1 MNLPIREMT
10 PEGVAQFQQ
19 WINEG
24 AIGTVPRHIIHSSE
38 CATLLTPEVTI
49 DAEKKF
55 TNRLQMAMYL
65 QAKLAVYNIARTDYS
80 HGVWNWLSAAYF
92 EILAPRGKNGE
103 RKHFSEE
110 SDSPAYIWRPNSM
123 NFYRYKFYRHRVGFA
138 VKILESLGRDDAAP
152 LLDSDPGVLSSYCE
166 ENYARVGSAVD
177 FTLSIKLANT
187 LFWNGHS
194 LKSNWKKNIP
204 GGLINMH
211 RWISQLSLNYD
222 VTKMTLSELKAKLP
236 PELKR

>member
-19 WINEG
+19 WITEG
-24 AIGTVPRHIIHSSE
+24 AIGTVPRHIIHSNE

-49 DAEKKF
+49 DPEKKF

-65 QAKLAVYNIARTDYS
+65 QAKISVYNIARTDYS

-92 EILAPRGKNGE
+92 EILAPRGKDGL
-103 RKHFSEE
+103 RKNFSKEA
-110 SDSPAYIWRPNSM
+110 DSPAYIWRPNSAS
-123 NFYRYKFYRHRVGFA
+123 FGRKFYRHRVGFA
-138 VKILESLGRDDAAP
+138 IKILDALGREDAAP

-166 ENYARVGSAVD
+166 ENYARVGGGVE
-177 FTLSIKLANT
+177 FTHSIKLANM

-194 LKSNWKKNIP
+194 LRSNWKKNVP
-204 GGLINMH
+204 GGLIHMH
-211 RWISQLSLNYD
+211 RWISQLSVNYD

-236 PELKR
+236 SELKR